1 MVNPKVKRIKRK
13 PNVSFLTNRKS
24 FYLTKTELK
33 LLSLSETFHFQ
44 KRRFPTTMELVKLS
58 GIYRKQVYRAV
69 SAIEKDTGFR
79 IVRKDLPGGKPRFF
93 FKKRK

>member
-1 MVNPKVKRIKRK
+1 
-13 PNVSFLTNRKS
+13 
-24 FYLTKTELK
+24 
-33 LLSLSETFHFQ
+33 
-44 KRRFPTTMELVKLS
+44 MELVKLS